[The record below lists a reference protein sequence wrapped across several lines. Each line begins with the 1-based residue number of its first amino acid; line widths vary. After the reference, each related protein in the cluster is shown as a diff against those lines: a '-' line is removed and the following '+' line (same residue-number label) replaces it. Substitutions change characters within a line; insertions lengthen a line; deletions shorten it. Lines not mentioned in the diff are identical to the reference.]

1 MAVEAVTCPLPS
13 GKTLGW
19 GGLGETSGAYPLMV
33 YTLRGAQLKDT
44 EEFPPSQKLLGQ
56 GLAETRQENCPPSG
70 KVLGRGA
77 RLGKKI
83 KEYPGL
89 G

>member
-1 MAVEAVTCPLPS
+1 MEAVTCPLPP

>member
-1 MAVEAVTCPLPS
+1 MAVEAVTCPLPP

-44 EEFPPSQKLLGQ
+44 EEFPPSQKLLGK

-70 KVLGRGA
+70 KVLWRGA